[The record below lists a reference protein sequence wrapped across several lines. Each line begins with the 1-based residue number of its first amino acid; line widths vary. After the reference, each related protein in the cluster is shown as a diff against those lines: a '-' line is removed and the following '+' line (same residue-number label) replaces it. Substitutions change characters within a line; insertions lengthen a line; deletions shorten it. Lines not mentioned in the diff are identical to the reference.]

1 MEIDP
6 QAIEVLDELRAEPTR
21 SDVEW
26 LRAVG
31 DWCRTRRTASRAVP
45 ALTPLGRGAAVA
57 QPAGVE
63 ER

>member
-6 QAIEVLDELRAEPTR
+6 QAIEVQGSAAQGYTVEATR

-31 DWCRTRRTASRAVP
+31 DWFNGEASRLEEQIP
-45 ALTPLGRGAAVA
+45 A
-57 QPAGVE
+57 
-63 ER
+63 

>member
-6 QAIEVLDELRAEPTR
+6 QAIEVQGSEQAYVEEPSR

-31 DWCRTRRTASRAVP
+31 DWYRDEANR
-45 ALTPLGRGAAVA
+45 L
-57 QPAGVE
+57 E
-63 ER
+63 EQLSA

>member
-6 QAIEVLDELRAEPTR
+6 QAIEVQGSAQNYVVEPTR

-31 DWCRTRRTASRAVP
+31 DWFKVEASRLEEQLP
-45 ALTPLGRGAAVA
+45 A
-57 QPAGVE
+57 
-63 ER
+63 

>member
-6 QAIEVLDELRAEPTR
+6 QAIEVQGSEQVYVVEPSR

-31 DWCRTRRTASRAVP
+31 DWYRDEANRLEEQLTA
-45 ALTPLGRGAAVA
+45 
-57 QPAGVE
+57 
-63 ER
+63 